1 MDIRFQPARR
11 IDSAIPE
18 ALYGRG
24 RGGGKNRPHTNFD
37 PITGHNNAFGEML
50 LNFVM
55 ATTFIA
61 LPLFREPALGRAG
74 LSVGN
79 LLQGLMGG
87 MNGAKAAGG
96 KAGDLAFGIAM
107 KRASTPSKKKRNG
120 NVCEKF

>member
-1 MDIRFQPARR
+1 
-11 IDSAIPE
+11 
-18 ALYGRG
+18 
-24 RGGGKNRPHTNFD
+24 
-37 PITGHNNAFGEML
+37 ML

-55 ATTFIA
+55 ATMFFA

-107 KRASTPSKKKRNG
+107 KRASTPSKKKRECMRE
-120 NVCEKF
+120 VLI